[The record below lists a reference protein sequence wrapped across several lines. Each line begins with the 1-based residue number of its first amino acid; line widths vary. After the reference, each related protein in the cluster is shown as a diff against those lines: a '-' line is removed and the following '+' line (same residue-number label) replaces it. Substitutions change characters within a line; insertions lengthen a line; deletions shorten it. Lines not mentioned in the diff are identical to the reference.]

1 MALYNSSRGL
11 GRVRDWHA
19 SRWPLMCLSQVKASW
34 RASSVVACWR
44 AGGRGRDWPCCR
56 WWRRSPLLCIGEADY
71 FSFVRAR
78 AGSCADRDVRRL
90 DIGGRFWALRLRY
103 ADKTKTRFVGRWSKA
118 LYVKRGAGVIRF
130 GVV

>member
-1 MALYNSSRGL
+1 ML
-11 GRVRDWHA
+11 
-19 SRWPLMCLSQVKASW
+19 
-34 RASSVVACWR
+34 ACWR
-44 AGGRGRDWPCCR
+44 ARARLAVLPVVAG
-56 WWRRSPLLCIGEADY
+56 SPLLCIGEADY

-78 AGSCADRDVRRL
+78 AGLWADCDVRWL

-103 ADKTKTRFVGRWSKA
+103 ADKMKTRFVGRWSKA